1 MPTRPPSASSLFSD
15 QLRLFFFFFFTP
27 FEFLVPGQLHR
38 RPWCPVRSNREITYF
53 VMFIINCFVNFL
65 APKLDLR
72 KCKISN
78 SFLLWTRTSQQ
89 LLPLLQPDRNI
100 LHGRSCCFLKFLT
113 FFKNRPVIIDEAK
126 AREEKRKELEV
137 KKVELQQRMAD
148 ANAAIGLWKKCRDV
162 LHQKESALRVRLA
175 NVQAGE
181 KMLHYVLNQD
191 QIVKAQ
197 SMVRRWLKRKHDSK
211 EKRKEFVFFVWTD
224 WTWSR

>member
-1 MPTRPPSASSLFSD
+1 M
-15 QLRLFFFFFFTP
+15 
-27 FEFLVPGQLHR
+27 
-38 RPWCPVRSNREITYF
+38 
-53 VMFIINCFVNFL
+53 
-65 APKLDLR
+65 
-72 KCKISN
+72 
-78 SFLLWTRTSQQ
+78 
-89 LLPLLQPDRNI
+89 
-100 LHGRSCCFLKFLT
+100 
-113 FFKNRPVIIDEAK
+113 
-126 AREEKRKELEV
+126 

-211 EKRKEFVFFVWTD
+211 EKRKEFVFLFERTGRGLDEPSKILNQKIGSFSTTLLSHFFVNILCFVFLFFLR
-224 WTWSR
+224 SSSCLFFE